1 MKSGEEEEAELSAE
15 ERKYVELLRANL
27 KAENS
32 ADLEKFVREM
42 KEKIRRRL
50 AEGGSGKDGESR
62 NGEGIGNG
70 SGDGDGGNSGDG
82 IDVTP
87 KVDFT
92 RADKIKGK
100 DDANVALDQG
110 ISRKTAKSEE
120 KNEKKVSLYCLD
132 MSHGYETIEE
142 KNQYK
147 TKANTSRSIR
157 CAMWIV
163 KRMR

>member
-1 MKSGEEEEAELSAE
+1 MDKINPQRVPLWPEITKVIPSSQITQAKAMKSGEEEEAELSAE

-70 SGDGDGGNSGDG
+70 SGDVDDGQQLTGHHQ
-82 IDVTP
+82 TCP
-87 KVDFT
+87 PRWK
-92 RADKIKGK
+92 
-100 DDANVALDQG
+100 
-110 ISRKTAKSEE
+110 
-120 KNEKKVSLYCLD
+120 
-132 MSHGYETIEE
+132 
-142 KNQYK
+142 
-147 TKANTSRSIR
+147 SRSWLARRFGCLCKHAFSILLSNKEDVSSYIFSATL
-157 CAMWIV
+157 CSGC
-163 KRMR
+163 